1 MKQGKIITEDVDIKK
16 ILEYSKVIAVIGL
29 SPKPERDSNMVSK
42 YMKANDYKIIPI
54 RPGQNEILDEK
65 AYASPDDINEPV
77 DILNVFRRSDK
88 IMPHAEEALR
98 LKPKVFWMQL
108 GIENREAA
116 KLLTEAGIDV
126 VMDMCIMVEYER
138 LCQ

>member
-1 MKQGKIITEDVDIKK
+1 MEQGKIITADADIKK
-16 ILEYSKVIAVIGL
+16 ILEHSKVIAVLGL

-42 YMKANDYKIIPI
+42 YMKANGYRIIPI
-54 RPGQNEILDEK
+54 RPGQKEILGEK
-65 AYASPDDINEPV
+65 AYASLDDISEPV
-77 DILNVFRRSDK
+77 DILNVFRSSDK

-116 KLLTEAGIDV
+116 ELLIKEGIDV
-126 VMDMCIMVEYER
+126 VMDLCIMVEYER
-138 LCQ
+138 LCS